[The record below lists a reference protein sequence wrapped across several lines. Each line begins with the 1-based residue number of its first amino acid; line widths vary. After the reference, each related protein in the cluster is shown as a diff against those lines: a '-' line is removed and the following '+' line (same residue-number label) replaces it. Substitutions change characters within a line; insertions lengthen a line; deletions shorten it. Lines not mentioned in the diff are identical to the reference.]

1 MAHVSISEAARLA
14 SVSRPTIYK
23 LLKSGELSYTSV
35 VKHGKTIKVI
45 DTAELIRVFGTIEV
59 VSDSKSDTVKFD
71 GASTAVNSDF
81 LQSLQSLQH
90 QVTLLQAENAG
101 LKDAVNSRDEH
112 ISSLRQAMQL
122 LEHKQSASDPQDVP
136 AKSWWQFWKSH

>member
-1 MAHVSISEAARLA
+1 MARVSISEAARLA

-23 LLKSGELSYTSV
+23 LLKSGDLSYTSV
-35 VKHGKTIKVI
+35 VKHGKTVKTI
-45 DTAELIRVFGTIEV
+45 DTAELMRVFGALEV

-71 GASTAVNSDF
+71 DGSTAVNSD
-81 LQSLQSLQH
+81 LLQSLQH
-90 QVTLLQAENAG
+90 QVTLLQAENVG
-101 LKDAVNSRDEH
+101 LKDAVNARDEH

-122 LEHKQSASDPQDVP
+122 LEHKQSVSDLQNVP

>member
-1 MAHVSISEAARLA
+1 MARVSISEAARLV

-35 VKHGKTIKVI
+35 VKHGKPIKTI
-45 DTAELIRVFGTIEV
+45 DTSELMRVFGAIEV
-59 VSDSKSDTVKFD
+59 VSVGKSDTVKFD
-71 GASTAVNSDF
+71 EMSTSVNSDF
-81 LQSLQSLQH
+81 LQSLQH
-90 QVTLLQAENAG
+90 QVALLQAENVG
-101 LKDAVNSRDEH
+101 LKDAVNARDEH

-122 LEHKQSASDPQDVP
+122 LENKQSDSEPQSVP

>member
-1 MAHVSISEAARLA
+1 MARVSISEAARLV

-35 VKHGKTIKVI
+35 VKHGKSVKTI
-45 DTAELIRVFGTIEV
+45 DTAELIRVFGAIEV
-59 VSDSKSDTVKFD
+59 VNVAKSDTVKFD
-71 GASTAVNSDF
+71 DMPTSVNGDF
-81 LQSLQSLQH
+81 LQSLQH
-90 QVTLLQAENAG
+90 QLTLLQAENAG
-101 LKDAVNSRDEH
+101 LKDAVNARDEH

-122 LEHKQSASDPQDVP
+122 LEHKQSASDPQSVP

>member
-1 MAHVSISEAARLA
+1 MARVSISEAARLV

-35 VKHGKTIKVI
+35 IKHGKSVKTI
-45 DTAELIRVFGTIEV
+45 DTAELMRVFGAIEV
-59 VSDSKSDTVKFD
+59 VSVGKSDTVKFD
-71 GASTAVNSDF
+71 DMSTSVNSDI
-81 LQSLQSLQH
+81 LQSLQH
-90 QVTLLQAENAG
+90 QLTLLQTENTG

-122 LEHKQSASDPQDVP
+122 LGHKQLPSEMPNPTASP
-136 AKSWWQFWKSH
+136 WWKFWKK

>member
-1 MAHVSISEAARLA
+1 MARVSISEAARLV

-35 VKHGKTIKVI
+35 VKHGKSVKTI
-45 DTAELIRVFGTIEV
+45 DTAELIRVFGAIEV
-59 VSDSKSDTVKFD
+59 VNVAKSDTVKFD
-71 GASTAVNSDF
+71 GMPTSVNSDF
-81 LQSLQSLQH
+81 LQSLQH
-90 QVTLLQAENAG
+90 QLTLLQTENAG
-101 LKDAVNSRDEH
+101 LKDAVNARDEH

-122 LEHKQSASDPQDVP
+122 LEHKQSASDPQSVP

>member
-1 MAHVSISEAARLA
+1 MARVSISEAARLV

-35 VKHGKTIKVI
+35 VKHGKSVKTI
-45 DTAELIRVFGTIEV
+45 DTAELMRVFGAIEV
-59 VSDSKSDTVKFD
+59 VSDGKSGSVKFD
-71 GASTAVNSDF
+71 GGSTPVNSDF
-81 LQSLQSLQH
+81 LQSLQH

-101 LKDAVNSRDEH
+101 LKDAVNARDEH

-122 LEHKQSASDPQDVP
+122 LEHKQSASDTQNVP
-136 AKSWWQFWKSH
+136 AKPWWQFWKSH